1 MDVKSFIASG
11 ILEAYALGQCTL
23 EERMQVER
31 MLQTHPEVR
40 AELDAIEQ
48 ALEQI
53 AQVHAVPPP
62 SHVKEAL
69 LQRVQAEAGTLTSSA
84 DRRLGRWWSA
94 LPWAAALLLGGALL
108 WQVNERS
115 HLNEQLRLLEQQ
127 RADCEKRNQQNARLQ
142 EVVALL
148 RDPNTQ
154 AIVLSNASKEASG
167 KVSATV
173 WHNAV
178 RAETV
183 LDINSLPAPPPGY
196 YFQFWAIIEG
206 KPVSMGM
213 VQLNSEDTF
222 QRLPFLPEAQ
232 AFAIS
237 VEDKPQGNN
246 TPTQVLMV
254 GKI

>member
-11 ILEAYALGQCTL
+11 ILEAYALGQCTP
-23 EERMQVER
+23 EERAQVEQ
-31 MLQTHPEVR
+31 MLQAHPEVR
-40 AELDAIEQ
+40 AELEAIEQ

-53 AQVHAVPPP
+53 AHAHAVPPP
-62 SHVKEAL
+62 PHLKEAL
-69 LQRVQAEAGTLTSSA
+69 LERARAEAGPSTPSA
-84 DRRLGRWWSA
+84 VRRLGRWQSA
-94 LPWAAALLLGGALL
+94 LPWAAVLLLGGALL

-115 HLNEQLRLLEQQ
+115 RLSEQLQLLEQQ
-127 RADCEKRNQQNARLQ
+127 VADCEKRNQQSARLQ

-154 AIVLSNASKEASG
+154 AIVLSNASEEAAG
-167 KVSATV
+167 KVAATV
-173 WHNAV
+173 WHNSV

-183 LDINSLPAPPPGY
+183 LDINSLPAPPPGR
-196 YFQFWAIIEG
+196 YFQFWAIVQG

-213 VQLNSEDTF
+213 VQLNGEDAF

-237 VEDKPQGNN
+237 VEDKPQGNAI
-246 TPTQVLMV
+246 PTQVLMV